1 MRKTIV
7 YLVILAILGVGV
19 WYVLFRNTDNNVFGA
34 SEAGFTIPDTASI
47 GKIYLARTDGTGVTI
62 EREGDSNHWKVN
74 KQYDVLKSTLKS
86 LMSAMAKQVADYP
99 VPESEH
105 NDVIKKIAGNG
116 VKVEVYNRDGKK
128 MRVYY
133 VGSEVHNFLG
143 TYMLMEGAKR
153 PYVVNIPGFDG
164 YLTPRYTTELR
175 DWRDRSVF
183 DFAADQIRS
192 VTIKYD
198 ETPLNDFT
206 LSQDDKGKVSVKLD
220 SNLTNLKEL
229 NEDRATK
236 YLSFFQNV
244 NCVGYVNGAEGMDS
258 IIRSVPRRCTV
269 DVLAKDGTLKHI
281 DVYWHI
287 IDRRSKN
294 MLTPMKN
301 FRNEFDSDRFYAI
314 MNNGKDTAVI
324 QRFIFDK
331 IFRNGYEFY
340 EKNQEPQPEA
350 PIDDI
355 KKVYIK

>member
-1 MRKTIV
+1 MRKTIL
-7 YLVILAILGVGV
+7 YLLVLAVLGVGV
-19 WYVLFRNTDNNVFGA
+19 WYVLFRNSDNNIFGA
-34 SEAGFTIPDTASI
+34 SEAGFTIPDTGSI
-47 GKIYLARTDGTGVTI
+47 GKIYMARTDGTGVTI
-62 EREGDSNHWKVN
+62 EREGNGWKVN
-74 KQYDVLKSTLKS
+74 KQYDVLKSSLKS

-105 NDVIKKIAGNG
+105 NMVIKSIAGNG
-116 VKVEVYNRDGKK
+116 VKVEVYNREGKK

-133 VGSEVHNFLG
+133 VGDEVHNFMG

-164 YLTPRYTTELR
+164 YLTPRYTTNIK
-175 DWRDRSVF
+175 DWQDRNVF
-183 DFAADQIRS
+183 DFSADQIRS

-198 ETPLNDFT
+198 ESPLNNFVI
-206 LSQDDKGKVSVKLD
+206 SQDDKGKVSVKLD

-229 NEDRATK
+229 NEERATK
-236 YLSFFQNV
+236 YLTFFQNV
-244 NCVGYVNGAEGMDS
+244 NCVGYVNGAIGMDS

-287 IDRRSKN
+287 LDRRSKN
-294 MLTPMKN
+294 TLTPMKN
-301 FRNEFDSDRFYAI
+301 YRNEFDSDRFYAI

-340 EKNQEPQPEA
+340 EKNLEPQPEEHLEGE
-350 PIDDI
+350 IQ
-355 KKVYIK
+355 KKIQMK